1 MNILPGVFSAYLI
14 NIKMFIYWQTVAGS
28 EGFADLILPN
38 NSDLFQNGIK
48 KGVMWQADSLYRNV
62 L

>member
-14 NIKMFIYWQTVAGS
+14 NIKMFIYWETVAGS